1 MSTKPNTEFTKDLYK
16 AILTLQTEEE
26 CEAFFKDLCTIP
38 ELKALSQRFAVAVML
53 DKNMVYNKIVEA
65 TGASTATISRVNKCY
80 EYGSGGY
87 RTVLE
92 RLKKG
97 VETYKGEEECEKK

>member
-1 MSTKPNTEFTKDLYK
+1 MSHWHNESTDLLCDALLSLKTREEAYAFLEDVATVK
-16 AILTLQTEEE
+16 ETL
-26 CEAFFKDLCTIP
+26 DL
-38 ELKALSQRFAVAVML
+38 AQRLSVARML
-53 DKNMVYNKIVEA
+53 DEGVSYLSIRDA

-97 VETYKGEEECEKK
+97 VETYKGEKECEKK

>member
-1 MSTKPNTEFTKDLYK
+1 MSHWHNESTDLLCDALLSLATREEAYAFLEDVATVK
-16 AILTLQTEEE
+16 ETL
-26 CEAFFKDLCTIP
+26 DL
-38 ELKALSQRFAVAVML
+38 AQRLSVARML
-53 DKNMVYNKIVEA
+53 DEGAGYLSIRDA

>member
-1 MSTKPNTEFTKDLYK
+1 MSHWHNQSTDLLCD
-16 AILTLQTEEE
+16 ALLTLKTREEAY
-26 CEAFFKDLCTIP
+26 AFLDDVATVKEILDL
-38 ELKALSQRFAVAVML
+38 AQRLSVARML
-53 DKNMVYNKIVEA
+53 DEGAGYLTIRDA

-92 RLKKG
+92 RLKQG
-97 VETYKGEEECEKK
+97 VKTYKGEEECEKK